1 MEQAKALIP
10 KIKSVVVPLLQE
22 QVVTAIDDAC
32 LAMRNQTSTA
42 MDGQTLFNDK
52 NDVKSRFLERF
63 QLNFDRLV
71 GLAELPEVNLLDY
84 SNLSLVEEGDLEA
97 IIALEG
103 MVAHAR
109 NSDISE
115 YLAFSTRLDAL
126 FYGTHIDESNNPMDP
141 EQIGDAFKDALRPL
155 EMSSQGL
162 LQVYRHFNTQVFH
175 QLESVLQKAN
185 ELLVAEG
192 IMADL
197 DITARSK
204 EDIKGRRG
212 PPRERS
218 DPTDRAFKS
227 ADDQSDAAQHNPQQ
241 MYSMIQQLMQGLG
254 NQAAAQA
261 PAGQTPAAPA
271 AAASA
276 GDAAHLLPN
285 LQPGMLIGGQKV
297 ELVADD
303 KLLSLLGQL
312 DQVSGERSKPLD
324 LGQALGQLLE
334 KESQQA
340 NAFKAVDSKAS
351 DVIHLITLL
360 YEAIWDDATVPI
372 PIKELIGR
380 TQITALKIA
389 LEDPHFF
396 DQEDHPAHQFINEL
410 ATAGISWTD
419 FDKLEQDP
427 MYRKMHELVEKLVD
441 GYQGEVD
448 YIRDLLT
455 EFREFKKSHTEQGS
469 EVEQRLMD
477 ADVREK
483 RLDEIRRYA
492 WQKITERILD
502 EQTPAAIRSF
512 LENQF
517 HKFLVEVIVREGPGG
532 NSWKPIMNTIDVLL
546 WTVQRDK
553 SESERQR
560 FKKVNGRLL
569 INLNKSMQ
577 VAGVDK
583 DEANAVLKKIQ
594 LAQKEA
600 LEQSQVEPEP
610 AVQDD
615 SFEAWMQAASAEAQK
630 YDADLPEDDEH
641 LQEVDRYPLGIWMEF
656 EIDDNHSI
664 RCTLAGK
671 IASIDKFIFVN
682 DQGVKVIEKS
692 RMGLARELKA
702 GTVRVISASP
712 LLDRAM
718 ETVIGRLRETQEEAD
733 TAKEQQ

>member
-10 KIKSVVVPLLQE
+10 KIKATVVPLLQE

-42 MDGQTLFNDK
+42 MDGQTLFNGK

-126 FYGTHIDESNNPMDP
+126 FYGTQIDESNNPMDP

-155 EMSSQGL
+155 ELSSLGL
-162 LQVYRHFNTQVFH
+162 LQIYRNFNTQVFH
-175 QLESVLQKAN
+175 QLESVLKKAN

-227 ADDQSDAAQHNPQQ
+227 AQDQSETAQHNPQQ
-241 MYSMIQQLMQGLG
+241 MFSMIQQLMQGLG
-254 NQAAAQA
+254 NQAAAQV
-261 PAGQTPAAPA
+261 PAGPAATLA
-271 AAASA
+271 ADA
-276 GDAAHLLPN
+276 GGSAHLQPN
-285 LQPGMLIGGQKV
+285 LQAGMLIGGQKV

-303 KLLSLLGQL
+303 KLLSLLGKL
-312 DQVSGERSKPLD
+312 DDASSGRGQALD
-324 LGQALGQLLE
+324 LGKALGQLLE

-340 NAFKAVDSKAS
+340 DAFKAVDSKAS

-448 YIRDLLT
+448 YIGDLLA
-455 EFREFKKSHTEQGS
+455 EFREFKQGYLQQDS
-469 EVEQRLMD
+469 EVEERLMD
-477 ADVREK
+477 ADVREQ

-492 WQKITERILD
+492 FQKITERILD
-502 EQTPAAIRSF
+502 EQTPAAVRSF

-577 VAGVDK
+577 VAGIDK
-583 DEANAVLKKIQ
+583 DEANAVLRKIQ
-594 LAQKEA
+594 LAQKES
-600 LEQSQVEPEP
+600 LEQSQVEPQPEE
-610 AVQDD
+610 QED
-615 SFEAWMQAASAEAQK
+615 SFEAWMQTASAEAQK
-630 YDADLPEDDEH
+630 YDADLPENDEH

-656 EIDDNHSI
+656 DIDESHSI

-671 IASIDKFIFVN
+671 IASIDKYIFVN

-702 GTVRVISASP
+702 GTVKVISASP

-718 ETVIGRLRETQEEAD
+718 ETVIGRLRETQEA
-733 TAKEQQ
+733 A

>member
-42 MDGQTLFNDK
+42 MDGQTLFNGK

-155 EMSSQGL
+155 ELSSHGL
-162 LQVYRHFNTQVFH
+162 LQVYRNFNTQVFH
-175 QLESVLQKAN
+175 QLESVLKKAN
-185 ELLVAEG
+185 ELLVTEG

-227 ADDQSDAAQHNPQQ
+227 ADDHSDATQHNPQQ

-254 NQAAAQA
+254 NQAVAQA
-261 PAGQTPAAPA
+261 PAGQAGAV
-271 AAASA
+271 A
-276 GDAAHLLPN
+276 GDAAHLQPN

-303 KLLSLLGQL
+303 KLLNLLGQL
-312 DQVSGERSKPLD
+312 EQVPGERAQPLD

-380 TQITALKIA
+380 TQITVLKIA

-441 GYQGEVD
+441 GYQGEVN
-448 YIRDLLT
+448 YIGDLLAQ
-455 EFREFKKSHTEQGS
+455 FREFKKSHTEQDS
-469 EVEQRLMD
+469 EVEQRLRD
-477 ADVREK
+477 ADAREQ

-492 WQKITERILD
+492 HQKITERILD
-502 EQTPAAIRSF
+502 AQTPAAIRGF

-553 SESERQR
+553 SESERER
-560 FKKVNGRLL
+560 FRKVNGRLL

-577 VAGVDK
+577 VAGIDK

-600 LEQSQVEPEP
+600 LEQSQADPEP
-610 AVQDD
+610 QIQDD

-656 EIDDNHSI
+656 EIDENHSI

-671 IASIDKFIFVN
+671 IASIDKYIFVN

-702 GTVRVISASP
+702 GTVKVISASP

-718 ETVIGRLRETQEEAD
+718 ETVIGRLRETQEEAG
-733 TAKEQQ
+733 ASK